1 MEPKKSS
8 FKNRVGL
15 FFQTIFSK
23 KEKKSESMSM
33 PGEFIIPGEVYLIH
47 PCYENYEQWEM
58 SRNNTLKV

>member
-1 MEPKKSS
+1 
-8 FKNRVGL
+8 
-15 FFQTIFSK
+15 
-23 KEKKSESMSM
+23 MSM